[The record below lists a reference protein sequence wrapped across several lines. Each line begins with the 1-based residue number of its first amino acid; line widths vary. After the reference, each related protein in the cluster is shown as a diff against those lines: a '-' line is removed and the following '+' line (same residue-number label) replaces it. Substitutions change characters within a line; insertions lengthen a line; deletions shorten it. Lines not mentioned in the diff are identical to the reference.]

1 MLQANI
7 ISNIQKTLRSSV
19 ASSGGS
25 GGGEPPFIPINLIGV
40 SEQFDNAAWS
50 KVRATV
56 TANTANAPTGA
67 LTADKLI
74 ATSVATDHKI
84 SKAVAGCTASV
95 AYTFSVYLKQ
105 AGLQWVALYNAVGK
119 GQYFDL
125 QNGTVGGVFIGA
137 PSDATIADA
146 GGGWWRCSITATSAT
161 TTLTHVIFLANGA
174 TGYSFTG
181 DDIAGVYAWG
191 AQLEIGSTV
200 NTYIPAPQRVDN
212 VSSNKLRT

>member
-1 MLQANI
+1 MTVYSPVHSLVKAPLTRPI
-7 ISNIQKTLRSSV
+7 
-19 ASSGGS
+19 ASPLS
-25 GGGEPPFIPINLIGV
+25 GGGGGGPPFIPINLIGV

-50 KVRATV
+50 KVQATV

-74 ATSVATDHKI
+74 ATSVAADHKI

-105 AGLQWVALYNAVGK
+105 AGLQWVALYNAFYNALGK
-119 GQYFDL
+119 GRYFDL

-181 DDIAGVYAWG
+181 DSIAGVYAWG

-200 NTYIPAPQRVDN
+200 NTYIPAP
-212 VSSNKLRT
+212 